1 MTRFKRITLA
11 FACLASMSGLAFAQ
25 QFEEGE
31 HFHAIGSPTAPS
43 ADQVEV
49 VEAFAYPCPA
59 CRNFMPVISEWANG
73 LPEHVN
79 LTHLPVGLQPGWEVF
94 ARVYYTAEV
103 LGLGQ
108 DAHEAMFKAVHD
120 ERRQFRSIEDVAEVY
135 VPFGVE
141 VEEFVNTSQ
150 SFAVDGRMRSNR
162 NDIMQYGIRGTPTMI
177 VQGKWRV
184 SPTDFSSYQELL
196 EAVDYLI
203 ALETEAL
210 ETEALESQAGDG
222 QASAQ

>member
-1 MTRFKRITLA
+1 MMSKFKRMTA
-11 FACLASMSGLAFAQ
+11 VFACLMSLTGLALAQ
-25 QFEEGE
+25 QFEEGT
-31 HFHAIGSPTAPS
+31 HFHAIGSPTTPPE
-43 ADQVEV
+43 DRVEV

-59 CRNFMPVISEWANG
+59 CRNFLPVISEWASG
-73 LPEHVN
+73 LPEHVE

-108 DAHEAMFKAVHD
+108 DAHEAMFRAVHD

-135 VPFGVE
+135 TGFGVG

-162 NDIMQYGIRGTPTMI
+162 NDIMQFGIRGTPTMI

-184 SPTDFSSYQELL
+184 SPSDFSSYQELL
-196 EAVDYLI
+196 DAVDYLI
-203 ALETEAL
+203 ALESEAI
-210 ETEALESQAGDG
+210 EGHGDRQA
-222 QASAQ
+222 AAQ

>member
-1 MTRFKRITLA
+1 MITFKRITFA
-11 FACLASMSGLAFAQ
+11 FACLAGISGLAFAQ
-25 QFEEGE
+25 PFEEGE
-31 HFHAIGSPTAPS
+31 HFHAIGSPASAP

-59 CRNFMPVISEWANG
+59 CRNFMPIISEWAAG
-73 LPEHVN
+73 LPDHVE

-135 VPFGVE
+135 TPFGVE
-141 VEEFVNTSQ
+141 VDEFVNTSQ

-196 EAVDYLI
+196 DAVDYLI

-210 ETEALESQAGDG
+210 ENQAADG

>member
-1 MTRFKRITLA
+1 
-11 FACLASMSGLAFAQ
+11 MSTTSRSIIALGLLVGLAGTAAAQ
-25 QFEEGE
+25 QFEEGT
-31 HFHAIGSPTAPS
+31 HFHAIGSPMATP

-59 CRNFMPVISEWANG
+59 CRNFMPIISEWAAG
-73 LPEHVN
+73 LPDYVE
-79 LTHLPVGLQPGWEVF
+79 LSHLPVGLQPGWDVF

-108 DAHEAMFKAVHD
+108 DAHEAMFRAVHD
-120 ERRQFRSIEDVAEVY
+120 ERRQFQSLEDVASVY
-135 VPFGVE
+135 TPFGVE

-162 NDIMQYGIRGTPTMI
+162 NDIMQFGIRGTPTMI

-184 SPTDFSSYQELL
+184 SPSDFSSYQELL
-196 EAVDYLI
+196 AAVDFLI
-203 ALETEAL
+203 AREAEL
-210 ETEALESQAGDG
+210 LQIQTGMQAD
-222 QASAQ
+222 AQ